1 MTYPSATFCKPIY
14 TASLL
19 HLSCTPRCGS
29 ANQPIY
35 LVSLGDAC
43 VQSLQPI
50 SLLCGTVLPTATRR
64 YLFFKRC
71 NHALVPHLSTTPH
84 EDRSLIRGRPSVAE
98 SENKEGGGWLSSR
111 ILEGGGPTPRLHL
124 DQTTLGASGSPGS
137 HWSHFSTDLCL
148 IRISVGPPG
157 SLRW

>member
-14 TASLL
+14 TASIL

-50 SLLCGTVLPTATRR
+50 SLLCGIVLPTATRR

-84 EDRSLIRGRPSVAE
+84 EDRSLIRGRPSVAQ

-137 HWSHFSTDLCL
+137 HWSHFSTDLRL